1 MLQHENKLTF
11 IQNKYL
17 VLMCVLLCRLF
28 LLLLLLQV
36 HISAAD
42 CLPTTITAISPSP
55 VFVSDAVVV
64 LLARVVILL
73 LLNLLVVVTLLL
85 FQ

>member
-11 IQNKYL
+11 IPNKYL
-17 VLMCVLLCRLF
+17 LLMCVLLCRLF
-28 LLLLLLQV
+28 LLLLPV
-36 HISAAD
+36 HVSAAA